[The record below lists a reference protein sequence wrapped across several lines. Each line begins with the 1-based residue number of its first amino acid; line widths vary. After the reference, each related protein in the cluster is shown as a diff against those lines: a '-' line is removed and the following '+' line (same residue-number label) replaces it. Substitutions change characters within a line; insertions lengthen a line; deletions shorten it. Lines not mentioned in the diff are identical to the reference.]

1 MNNLITNSKAEDI
14 YISTTFS
21 ESLSCLLV
29 SGNELKD
36 CIKLNV
42 RLVSYLFTIKILPKQ
57 ECNMLERVDK
67 VRIQSRCTYGGINS
81 GWGEGVSIV

>member
-1 MNNLITNSKAEDI
+1 ML
-14 YISTTFS
+14 TTFFV
-21 ESLSCLLV
+21 SLSYLLV
-29 SGNELKD
+29 SGNKLKD

>member
-1 MNNLITNSKAEDI
+1 MIFFCNRMNCNKSSEYSDNEFESGR

-42 RLVSYLFTIKILPKQ
+42 R
-57 ECNMLERVDK
+57 
-67 VRIQSRCTYGGINS
+67 
-81 GWGEGVSIV
+81 